1 VYHVSLRA
9 GVIDSFDAESLRAG
23 SDAAPTH
30 SHFRNALSGIRTR
43 SVLLWNA
50 FALCGKLTLALSFVL
65 TPRPPEDSLLPFFG
79 LGGPRPEVFPI
90 IIPQSAKDWNAEF
103 SLRSRGVRNNVRK
116 AVTPAHKSARN
127 STSRRAAFYALIVL
141 ALAVVT
147 FVCAPATRATDNARA
162 ATTTNPPAA
171 PKKVIIDTDPGTDD
185 ALAILLALNS
195 PELDVRALTVVPG
208 NVTAQQGLE
217 NALKLASLTNRC
229 DIPVAGGAQHP
240 LFQKL
245 ITAELWHGANGLA
258 NVELPASKCKADPR
272 FGPDLIIQMIHESPH
287 EITLVPVGPLTNI
300 ALALLKDPSIVPLV
314 KEVVIMGGSI
324 SGGNVN
330 AAAEANIYNDPEA
343 AQIVF
348 HAGWRLTMVGLDV
361 GDKTLYDQAH
371 LDQLSKTHGPEND
384 FAVKVLT
391 FLLVQEAKYGAGG
404 GSPMY
409 DPLAVGTAVDPS
421 IVSTQAM
428 HVDVESRGEFTRG
441 ETVANRRNAVE
452 RNVLHG
458 DRYIIEGIDHVEPN
472 VQVCTGVNAD
482 KFLQLLNSRLA
493 GK

>member
-1 VYHVSLRA
+1 M
-9 GVIDSFDAESLRAG
+9 
-23 SDAAPTH
+23 
-30 SHFRNALSGIRTR
+30 
-43 SVLLWNA
+43 
-50 FALCGKLTLALSFVL
+50 L
-65 TPRPPEDSLLPFFG
+65 TPCRPKDSLLPFCG
-79 LGGPRPEVFPI
+79 LGGPCPEVIPI
-90 IIPQSAKDWNAEF
+90 IIPKSVNYGNVSC
-103 SLRSRGVRNNVRK
+103 SLRSLGVRKNPRDT
-116 AVTPAHKSARN
+116 TPRG
-127 STSRRAAFYALIVL
+127 AALVACIAL
-141 ALAVVT
+141 VVAIAI
-147 FVCAPATRATDNARA
+147 FPSAPATRADGNARSANGA
-162 ATTTNPPAA
+162 ASPAA

-217 NALKLASLTNRC
+217 NALKLVSLTNRC
-229 DIPVAGGAQHP
+229 DVLVAGGAQHP

-258 NVELPASKCKADPR
+258 NVELPPSKCKADPR

-391 FLLVQEAKYGAGG
+391 FLLGQEAKYGAGG

-409 DPLAVGTAVDPS
+409 DPLAVGTAIDPT
-421 IVSTQAM
+421 IVSTQPM

-458 DRYIIEGIDHVEPN
+458 DHYIIEGIDRVDPN
-472 VQVCTGVNAD
+472 VQVCTGVNAE